1 MAKDKK
7 IDFSQID
14 KKILSLKPQLIK
26 RIREAIEKEGKLNNY
41 LIVWDQLQK
50 IASLVIVKILKE
62 AFPEAEFTISK
73 SKSTYPDVKM
83 ELEGFK
89 VAIDIKSNESS
100 KEPWYDI
107 ARLDTIIES
116 RINKFNEEYDLV
128 IKYDSETNK
137 LLKIFFETMRETVGI
152 REECRGVKYRPYDGK
167 VRPKS
172 WADFDNGVVYWK
184 TKDAFLKGI
193 EISKKYRMKELI
205 KEHWKNLTEE
215 ERQEYRDSFA

>member
-1 MAKDKK
+1 
-7 IDFSQID
+7 
-14 KKILSLKPQLIK
+14 
-26 RIREAIEKEGKLNNY
+26 
-41 LIVWDQLQK
+41 
-50 IASLVIVKILKE
+50 
-62 AFPEAEFTISK
+62 
-73 SKSTYPDVKM
+73 
-83 ELEGFK
+83 
-89 VAIDIKSNESS
+89 
-100 KEPWYDI
+100 
-107 ARLDTIIES
+107 
-116 RINKFNEEYDLV
+116 
-128 IKYDSETNK
+128 
-137 LLKIFFETMRETVGI
+137 MRETVGI